1 MLAFLSYK
9 NNLLE
14 NYFISEILKKQK
26 KILIFKESKYLKYSY
41 SYSWKLQ
48 TEGFFDCKIIQ
59 DKKRVNFIEVPS
71 HNSKLILKYIKNYK
85 IKYLINLGT
94 TSKISEKILK
104 SLKYGIVNCHPGL
117 IPYYRG
123 SQCVE
128 WAIYNDEPI
137 YLTAHYMTK
146 EYDLGKIIKTKKI
159 TTRKLKSYSEIR
171 IKVYKKHSE
180 LICEILKNFEIL
192 KNKNLSI
199 RNKKYFIKKPKIY
212 KKMNQKKI
220 NEIVNK
226 VKNKKYLYQ

>member
-1 MLAFLSYK
+1 MFALLSFK

-14 NYFISEILKKQK
+14 NYYISEILKKQK

-41 SYSWKLQ
+41 SYLWRLQ
-48 TEGFFDCKIIQ
+48 TEGYFDCKTFK

-71 HNSKLILKYIKNYK
+71 HNSQSIIKYIKNYK

-104 SLKYGIVNCHPGL
+104 ALKYGVINCHPGL

-137 YLTAHYMTK
+137 YLTAHFMSK
-146 EYDLGKIIKTKKI
+146 KYDLGKIIKTKKI
-159 TTRKLKSYSEIR
+159 NTRKLKSYSEIR
-171 IKVYKKHSE
+171 IKVYK
-180 LICEILKNFEIL
+180 
-192 KNKNLSI
+192 
-199 RNKKYFIKKPKIY
+199 
-212 KKMNQKKI
+212 
-220 NEIVNK
+220 
-226 VKNKKYLYQ
+226 